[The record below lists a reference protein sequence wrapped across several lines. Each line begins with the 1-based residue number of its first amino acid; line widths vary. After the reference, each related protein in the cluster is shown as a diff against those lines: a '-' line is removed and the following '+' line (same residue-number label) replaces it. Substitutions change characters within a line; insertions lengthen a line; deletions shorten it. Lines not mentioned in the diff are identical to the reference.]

1 MRLAVFGETNRTKHY
16 LVKRALDAGY
26 AVDVLVSSGSE
37 SGRKRQRL
45 NTVIGDIENVNSM
58 NKVLKNADA
67 VVCLLHDV
75 QNDFD
80 VKTVGIIKSLIS
92 CMETNFVRRL
102 VIFSYIKTE
111 TQQKVPENKG
121 LLHAL
126 LSTIVNPNDS
136 PRNIADLLKETDI
149 DWTIVGHPPIA
160 TSLVSDIEQPIFDVE
175 SHSKN
180 LAKQIV
186 NQITDVGYLKDTLV
200 LST

>member
-26 AVDVLVSSGSE
+26 AVDVLGSSGSE

-45 NTVIGDIENVNSM
+45 TTVIGDIENVNSM

>member
-45 NTVIGDIENVNSM
+45 NTVIGDVENVNSM

-67 VVCLLHDV
+67 VICLLHDV

-80 VKTVGIIKSLIS
+80 VKTVGIIKGLIS
-92 CMETNFVRRL
+92 CMETNLVRRL

-121 LLHAL
+121 LLHTL
-126 LSTIVNPNDS
+126 LSTFVNPNDS

-160 TSLVSDIEQPIFDVE
+160 TSLVSDIEQPIFDIE

-186 NQITDVGYLKDTLV
+186 SQITDVGYLKDTLV

>member
-45 NTVIGDIENVNSM
+45 TTVIGDIENVNSM

-175 SHSKN
+175 SYSKN

>member
-16 LVKRALDAGY
+16 LVKRALDADY

-67 VVCLLHDV
+67 VICLLHDV

-80 VKTVGIIKSLIS
+80 VKTVGIIKGLIS
-92 CMETNFVRRL
+92 CMETNLVRRL

-121 LLHAL
+121 LLHTL
-126 LSTIVNPNDS
+126 LSTFVNPNDS

-160 TSLVSDIEQPIFDVE
+160 TSLVSDIEQPIFDIE

-186 NQITDVGYLKDTLV
+186 SQITDVGYLKDTLV